1 MTIDIDNILELLKA
15 NKSTHVFNPWWE
27 SDPEH
32 DLDGNSPRVRRE
44 QLSQYLRERQGAKVL
59 LVGEGLSYRGGHFT
73 GIAMTSERIL
83 LGRMRHRGIMPEHV
97 FSGIESRRTSNP
109 AVRENGFSENTAT
122 IVWDFLTGAGYNTR
136 DFLFW
141 NAFPWHPYD
150 KTKGLLSN
158 RPPSP
163 SELELGRPVL
173 KTLLGAFRFER
184 IFAVGAH
191 AKTQLDKMGLPSIK
205 VRHPAYGGAS
215 EFKKQMNLMLTQ
227 F

>member
-1 MTIDIDNILELLKA
+1 MFNEIDKILAILKVV
-15 NKSTHVFNPWWE
+15 KSTYVFNPWWE

-32 DLDGNSPRVRRE
+32 DLDGNSPLVRRE
-44 QLSQYLRERQGAKVL
+44 QLAQYLLERRKAKVL

-83 LGRMRHRGIMPEHV
+83 LGRMRHRGITPEHV
-97 FSGIESRRTSNP
+97 FSGIGPRRSSNP
-109 AVRENGFSENTAT
+109 AVKENGFSENTAT
-122 IVWDFLTGAGYNTR
+122 IVWEFLTGTGYDTR

-150 KTKGLLSN
+150 KTKGMLSN

-163 SELELGRPVL
+163 LELEFGRPVL
-173 KTLLGAFRFER
+173 ETLLQAFRLER
-184 IFAVGAH
+184 IFAVGNH
-191 AKTQLDKMGLPSIK
+191 AKTQLDLMGISSIK

-215 EFKKQMNLMLTQ
+215 EFKKQMDFFLKRG
-227 F
+227 